1 MPKLFFSSNTP
12 RQIQEEIKDR
22 FGAQVIKQHE
32 QYLGLPSLVGR
43 NKRNTF
49 NDIKEKV
56 KKKLAVWKK
65 KLLSKAK
72 KEILIKV
79 MAQAIP
85 TYTISCFKVSDSL
98 YEELIGMI
106 RNFQWGQRQDEKK
119 MSWIRW
125 DKLCTPKADGGLS
138 FKKLKEFNLALLAKQ
153 GWRLQQRHDSLVYQV
168 LKSKYFPNCEFSQ
181 ASLGSNPSYTW

>member
-1 MPKLFFSSNTP
+1 M
-12 RQIQEEIKDR
+12 
-22 FGAQVIKQHE
+22 
-32 QYLGLPSLVGR
+32 GR

-56 KKKLAVWKK
+56 KKKLAVWKE

-106 RNFQWGQRQDEKK
+106 RNF
-119 MSWIRW
+119 
-125 DKLCTPKADGGLS
+125 
-138 FKKLKEFNLALLAKQ
+138 
-153 GWRLQQRHDSLVYQV
+153 
-168 LKSKYFPNCEFSQ
+168 
-181 ASLGSNPSYTW
+181 

>member
-125 DKLCTPKADGGLS
+125 DKLCTPKADVGLS

-153 GWRLQQRHDSLVYQV
+153 GWQL
-168 LKSKYFPNCEFSQ
+168 
-181 ASLGSNPSYTW
+181 